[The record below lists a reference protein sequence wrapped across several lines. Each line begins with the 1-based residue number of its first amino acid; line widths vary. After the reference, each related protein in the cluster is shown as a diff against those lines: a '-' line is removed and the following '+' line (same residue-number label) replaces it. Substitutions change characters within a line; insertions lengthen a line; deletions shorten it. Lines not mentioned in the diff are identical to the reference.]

1 VIRFLRNLDLVVL
14 AIALAVFLGAG
25 LPIGGWLAGAGIWIV
40 QRVIKELMERKAV
53 ESDEP
58 RTTVGLV
65 AGSMILRG
73 WLVALTIFGVGMA
86 DRDAGLA
93 AAVLF
98 LAVFTAQFS
107 FSFITRPFEKNGS
120 RSA

>member
-1 VIRFLRNLDLVVL
+1 VIRLLRNLDLAVL

-25 LPIGGWLAGAGIWIV
+25 LPIGGWFAGAGIWIV
-40 QRVIKELMERKAV
+40 QRFIKELMERKAL
-53 ESDEP
+53 ESNEP